1 VASLDH
7 ARHLVGL
14 ESGLA
19 TVATVR
25 RDGTVQLT
33 VVNAGITP
41 HPVRGEDTAAFV
53 ARGGTRKIVHL
64 RRQPRAALLWRAG
77 WAWVAVEGPVEL
89 CGPDD
94 PMQGVDGDGTR
105 RLLRDIAQA
114 AGVQQEDWDEY
125 DRLVAAERR
134 TAVLIS
140 PQRVY
145 RNP

>member
-1 VASLDH
+1 VATLDD
-7 ARHLVGL
+7 ARWLVGL
-14 ESGLA
+14 QSGLA
-19 TVATVR
+19 TLSTLR
-25 RDGTVQLT
+25 KDGSIQLT
-33 VVNAGITP
+33 VVNAGIVP
-41 HPVRGEDTAAFV
+41 HPVKGHDTAAFV

-64 RRQPRAALLWRAG
+64 RHRPTAALLWRAG
-77 WAWVAVEGPVEL
+77 WAWVAIEGEAEL

-94 PMQGVDGDGTR
+94 PLEGVDREGMR

-134 TAVLIS
+134 AAVLVT
-140 PQRVY
+140 PQRIY